1 MNFSKLIKFMQ
12 VFNRERERDASQ
24 FSKLNF
30 EQTINSVLEKF
41 NTPSIDRRKSNSYIT
56 EKKKEIEKWG
66 IMDMKLSNGII
77 HVAMHTR
84 NQCPALLLLLLHF
97 SLLYGPWTC
106 PHSWSITNL
115 SHSISSAMTSS
126 NHPDLSNGQ
135 NVRGALTGTC

>member
-1 MNFSKLIKFMQ
+1 MNYSKLIKFMQ
-12 VFNRERERDASQ
+12 VLIERERDATQ

-84 NQCPALLLLLLHF
+84 NQCPALLLLLLF
-97 SLLYGPWTC
+97 FPFIWSSDMSSLVVDYQL
-106 PHSWSITNL
+106 
-115 SHSISSAMTSS
+115 ISFDFISD
-126 NHPDLSNGQ
+126 DLF
-135 NVRGALTGTC
+135 